1 MEIIYSL
8 KAIDDIQ
15 FWKRSGNKKIMSR
28 ISEIISS
35 IEYDPFTGIGKPEPL
50 KYDLS
55 DCWSRRITKEHRVVY
70 RITNKSVEI
79 ISLRFHY

>member
-1 MEIIYSL
+1 MEIIYSP
-8 KAIDDIQ
+8 KAQEDIQ

-28 ISEIISS
+28 ISDLIAS
-35 IEYDPFTGIGKPEPL
+35 IEADPFLGIGKPEPL

-70 RITNKSVEI
+70 RLVGKNLEI
-79 ISLRFHY
+79 VSLRFHY